1 MHRCELVD
9 LVIYQGGPSAK
20 KRGTRV
26 QRHIAPSKFNT
37 SKLLFHLRRALTMP
51 PKPKAT
57 LKAPAAPTSNALVPV
72 GARHLSAKRQT
83 KRDENGDKPTTARAL
98 VLRNGKHG
106 ARGTG
111 EMILVT
117 KLLGRE
123 KLDLLAEDLVEKS
136 KAAIMN
142 PFRLEHCLKI
152 ADSQCAAFLDDI
164 VNLQDPNMFAAIM
177 EAEWAARKPA
187 KDSKPEPV
195 KSASAMARVVA
206 TKIHN
211 AYMLA
216 SAWKIVADTLHDLE
230 DEGLTDLNVK
240 TMLKNN
246 ESLRSKYLSLYHFV
260 NILVKLTQERFSVLA
275 TTTPHYAPY
284 FKIKRNE
291 DEPDGPVDEYV
302 FDWNALKAA
311 GKSFLD
317 SIILEL
323 CFPRA
328 PYPMTVLYEIL
339 HDAVDESPKEAKPF
353 PQALW
358 DAVGDLS
365 ESVQLQALLETPLL
379 GPDAAGWKE
388 LNPEKPPAYEQWLDA
403 EYLSI
408 EASEN
413 IANWKDIIFPLAKS
427 KKRPILENMW
437 KTINLNYKEVAG
449 LDIDSLWQVQGALT
463 RTPQWHAIYIPGR
476 MLEYDSDDDAS
487 GPGFKGGKKPK
498 KKLLAITNGEDSD
511 DSMPE
516 LQSVSNSSDDDESDD
531 SDSEEED
538 DDDDDDSEY
547 DEEQEDEIRDLL
559 REAMDTAHEGDL
571 FDKSKGNNDIDPYLR
586 EGEDGGKGNAFLK
599 LLGSLRGRV
608 FNPSPK
614 LKTKATPTPP
624 QCENR
629 FLRKTTTAPAP
640 GPKSQKATVEEVED
654 EDDVVSTTPKKKKK
668 KPKKKKKTA
677 TATEPGEEAAVS
689 PASPTPAP
697 KPSPAK
703 SPVSNLA
710 AQMSNISLLPVEQ
723 TVPQSARSY
732 LKAEN
737 LLETKVK
744 VKSRSETSLAAV
756 PETEKKG
763 FMSKFGFGKDKDK
776 GKDAKKEGLKKPRNT
791 WFSRLTK
798 KSTTLMHQLLRTSED
813 ETKGMAPMKWENF
826 LKLMREM
833 GFEYDPSTA
842 GSSVR
847 FDPPDPKD
855 VSITFHRPH
864 PDPTIHPMMLR
875 EFAKRL
881 KNNYGWSEADF
892 LRRLITL
899 KSNLEHLSN

>member
-1 MHRCELVD
+1 
-9 LVIYQGGPSAK
+9 
-20 KRGTRV
+20 
-26 QRHIAPSKFNT
+26 
-37 SKLLFHLRRALTMP
+37 MP
-51 PKPKAT
+51 PKPKAPP
-57 LKAPAAPTSNALVPV
+57 KAVAAAPTSSALVPV
-72 GARHLSAKRQT
+72 GARHLSAKRQSA

-111 EMILVT
+111 ELVLVT

-136 KAAIMN
+136 KAAVLN

-164 VNLQDPNMFAAIM
+164 ANLQDPEMFPAII

-187 KDSKPEPV
+187 KNAKQDPTPT
-195 KSASAMARVVA
+195 ATAMAKVVA

-240 TMLKNN
+240 TLLKNN
-246 ESLRSKYLSLYHFV
+246 EALRSKYLSLFHFV
-260 NILVKLTQERFSVLA
+260 NILVGMTQERFSVLA
-275 TTTPHYAPY
+275 TTTPHYAQY
-284 FKIKRNE
+284 FKLKHNE
-291 DEPDGPVDEYV
+291 DEVDGPVDEYV
-302 FDWNALKAA
+302 FDWSALKDA

-339 HDAVDESPKEAKPF
+339 REAVDESPKDAKRF

-365 ESVQLQALLETPLL
+365 ESVQLQALLEAPLL
-379 GPDAAGWKE
+379 GADAAGWKD
-388 LNPEKPPAYEQWLDA
+388 LNPEKPRAFEDWIDA
-403 EYLSI
+403 QYLSA
-408 EASEN
+408 EASDKV
-413 IANWKDIIFPLAKS
+413 ANWKDIIFPFAKA
-427 KKRPILENMW
+427 KKRPVLDEMW
-437 KTINLNYKEVAG
+437 KIINLNYRESAG
-449 LDIDSLWQVQGALT
+449 LSIGALWQVEDALS
-463 RTPQWHAIYIPGR
+463 RTPQFLSIYVPGR
-476 MLEYDSDDDAS
+476 MLAHGSDDDDN
-487 GPGFKGGKKPK
+487 PGFTGGKKAK
-498 KKLLAITNGEDSD
+498 KKVLAITNGDDSN
-511 DSMPE
+511 DSMPD
-516 LQSVSNSSDDDESDD
+516 LQSVSNSSDDDESED
-531 SDSEEED
+531 SDSDEE

-571 FDKSKGNNDIDPYLR
+571 FDKSSGNDDIDPYAR
-586 EGEDGGKGNAFLK
+586 DGDETGKGNAFLK
-599 LLGSLRGRV
+599 LLGSLRGRA
-608 FNPSPK
+608 FKSSPK
-614 LKTKATPTPP
+614 MKTKTTPAPRGAKTGFFGKLKAKPGAALPKPTPAAA
-624 QCENR
+624 Q
-629 FLRKTTTAPAP
+629 TTPAPAP

-654 EDDVVSTTPKKKKK
+654 EDDAAQTTPKKKKK
-668 KPKKKKKTA
+668 KPKKKKKA
-677 TATEPGEEAAVS
+677 TGATSPEPGEEAETAA
-689 PASPTPAP
+689 PPGSPTPPAAK
-697 KPSPAK
+697 KPTPAK
-703 SPVSNLA
+703 SPASNLA

-723 TVPQSARSY
+723 TAPQSARSY

-737 LLETKVK
+737 LLDTKVK

-756 PETEKKG
+756 PETEKKNG
-763 FMSKFGFGKDKDK
+763 FMSRFRGPPKE
-776 GKDAKKEGLKKPRNT
+776 KKPKRPRNT
-791 WFSRLTK
+791 WFSKLTK
-798 KSTTLMHQLLRTSED
+798 KSTELMHQLLRTSQD
-813 ETKGMAPMKWENF
+813 NTKGLAPMKWEHF

-847 FDPPDPKD
+847 FDPPDPND
-855 VSITFHRPH
+855 VPITFHKPH
-864 PDPTIHPMMLR
+864 PDPTIQPIMLR
-875 EFAKRL
+875 DFAKRL
-881 KNNYGWSEADF
+881 KKNYGWCEAD
-892 LRRLITL
+892 LLAG
-899 KSNLEHLSN
+899 